1 MARIMISKAKR
12 SAERSDA
19 IPWQKRPH
27 LRMDVAADVTGL
39 SRTTI
44 YRLASEGRLQLKR
57 LAGRVVVETAGV
69 LTLVANA
76 EPWRPGNRGA
86 AARAKRSE
94 AARAA
99 LR

>member
-1 MARIMISKAKR
+1 MTSPTKKLL
-12 SAERSDA
+12 ERSDA

-27 LRMDVAADVTGL
+27 LRMDVAGDVTGL

-44 YRLASEGRLQLKR
+44 YRLASEGRLKLKR
-57 LAGRVVVETAGV
+57 IAGRVVVDTAGI
-69 LTLVANA
+69 LILVENA
-76 EPWRPGNRGA
+76 EPWRPGKRGA
-86 AARAKRSE
+86 AARAKRSI

>member
-1 MARIMISKAKR
+1 MRKSDTKH
-12 SAERSDA
+12 AERLDA
-19 IPWQKRPH
+19 IPWDKRPH
-27 LRMDVAADVTGL
+27 LRMTVAADVTGL

-44 YRLASEGRLQLKR
+44 YRLASEGKLTLKT
-57 LAGRVVVETAGV
+57 LAGRVVVETQGV
-69 LTLVANA
+69 VALVKDAQ
-76 EPWRPGNRGA
+76 PWRPGNRGA

>member
-1 MARIMISKAKR
+1 MTASTRL
-12 SAERSDA
+12 AERPDV

-44 YRLASEGRLQLKR
+44 YRLASDGRLKLRR

-86 AARAKRSE
+86 AARAKRSN
-94 AARAA
+94 AARMA

>member
-1 MARIMISKAKR
+1 MTSLTKR
-12 SAERSDA
+12 PSERPDI

-27 LRMDVAADVTGL
+27 LRMDVAGDVTGL

-44 YRLASEGRLQLKR
+44 YRLASEGRLKLKR

-69 LTLVANA
+69 LSLVENA

-86 AARAKRSE
+86 AARAKRSN
-94 AARAA
+94 AARVA